1 MNRDGY
7 RWSIAY
13 ENKGAPI
20 VSVVSELERVREAAE
35 GRPKPRD
42 VVAAARPAM
51 SPLHRFFLWDDT
63 EAAERYRERQ
73 ARDLL
78 LNIVVMRAER
88 DAVKEHTY
96 SVEFFQAGAQPAD
109 GEATTRA
116 GRPAAPAERALV
128 DGARERVRGVFL
140 EREADQVDVREE
152 RAWEELLSWQARY
165 GGLPHFAEVTAAIA
179 RARAR
184 AAA

>member
-1 MNRDGY
+1 MNRDRY

-88 DAVKEHTY
+88 DAVKEQTY
-96 SVEFFQAGAQPAD
+96 SVEFFQAGAPPRT
-109 GEATTRA
+109 GTTPGCGSA
-116 GRPAAPAERALV
+116 CGAYSWSARPARWTS
-128 DGARERVRGVFL
+128 ARSGPGRSCSRG
-140 EREADQVDVREE
+140 RR
-152 RAWEELLSWQARY
+152 
-165 GGLPHFAEVTAAIA
+165 GTAGS
-179 RARAR
+179 RTSPR
-184 AAA
+184 